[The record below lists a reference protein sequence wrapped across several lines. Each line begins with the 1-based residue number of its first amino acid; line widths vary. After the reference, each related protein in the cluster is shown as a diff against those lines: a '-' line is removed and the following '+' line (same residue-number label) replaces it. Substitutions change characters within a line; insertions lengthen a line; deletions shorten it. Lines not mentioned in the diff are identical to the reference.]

1 MPGRTK
7 LCMSKFLSS
16 YDSDLIHIAA
26 RADDDSLEH
35 QAAVE
40 ALHEQLYTDDDIA
53 DEVDRIRELEALR
66 RRAEREEFARWGDHD
81 QWTKD
86 REVA

>member
-1 MPGRTK
+1 M
-7 LCMSKFLSS
+7 FLSS
-16 YDSDLIHIAA
+16 YDSDLMRIAA

-53 DEVDRIRELEALR
+53 DEVDRIRELKALR
-66 RRAEREEFARWGDHD
+66 RREADAEMVLAHG
-81 QWTKD
+81 
-86 REVA
+86 EVW